1 LRRDAALGIEYVA
14 ALRSAAIVATEP
26 AADDVIEKTADAKA
40 ASTFVSARHAD
51 ICRQ

>member
-26 AADDVIEKTADAKA
+26 AADDVIEKTAEAK
-40 ASTFVSARHAD
+40 SC
-51 ICRQ
+51 IYLRQRQTR